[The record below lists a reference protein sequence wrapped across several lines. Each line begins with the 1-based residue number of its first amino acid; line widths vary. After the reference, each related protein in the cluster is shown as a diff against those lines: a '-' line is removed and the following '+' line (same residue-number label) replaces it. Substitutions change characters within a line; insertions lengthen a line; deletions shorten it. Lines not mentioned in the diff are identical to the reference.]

1 MSAGSG
7 ELGPG
12 PSVGASHGALVQT
25 KLFGCKLEESDLRTS
40 SINHFIGGAQSS
52 PCA

>member
-25 KLFGCKLEESDLRTS
+25 KLFGCKLEDLRTS
-40 SINHFIGGAQSS
+40 SINHFIDGAQSS